1 MLKRGLIAG
10 LANLIVMLVLM
21 WLIGVVFPS
30 VMQEYKNTAIF
41 RPFNDPLMMV
51 YFGYPFIL
59 GFAAAYLWN
68 LLEKHLSGNVTNKA
82 LQFAKIYFIIA
93 TIPGMFI
100 SYTTFQLSFLMIVMW
115 TVTGFIEAF
124 VAGYIFA
131 KVK

>member
-10 LANLIVMLVLM
+10 LANLIVGLIMTWFIGML
-21 WLIGVVFPS
+21 FPS
-30 VMQEYKNTAIF
+30 VIQEYKNTSIF
-41 RPFNDPLMMV
+41 RPFDDPLMMV
-51 YFGYPFIL
+51 YFGYPFIW

-68 LLEKHLSGNVTNKA
+68 LLEKHLTGNVTNKA

-100 SYTTFQLSFLMIVMW
+100 SYTSFQLSFLMIVMW